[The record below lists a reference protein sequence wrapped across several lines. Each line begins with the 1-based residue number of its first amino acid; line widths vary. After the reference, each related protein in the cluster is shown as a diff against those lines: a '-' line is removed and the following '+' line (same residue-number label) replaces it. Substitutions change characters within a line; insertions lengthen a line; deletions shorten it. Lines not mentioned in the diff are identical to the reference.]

1 MKTATVSIALMGL
14 ATLGACVNVSDKS
27 TEVVAPS
34 NGDFV
39 LLERGETRERVAAI
53 ASAATYEERATR
65 ATVAATTVWEIAI
78 KTRLGKL
85 PDLHSPAF
93 PTLAAMLH
101 HHGFEP
107 IPLDDQTAEQAAALP
122 TLHKDPF
129 DRVLIAIAQRTSR
142 TILTKDH
149 NIARYGVPV
158 EW

>member
-65 ATVAATTVWEIAI
+65 ATVAATTVWKSTRPGEDYLVHVVRTGSEEYADEFVVIVAREGDGLVSRGVIA
-78 KTRLGKL
+78 
-85 PDLHSPAF
+85 F
-93 PTLAAMLH
+93 
-101 HHGFEP
+101 
-107 IPLDDQTAEQAAALP
+107 
-122 TLHKDPF
+122 
-129 DRVLIAIAQRTSR
+129 
-142 TILTKDH
+142 
-149 NIARYGVPV
+149 
-158 EW
+158 